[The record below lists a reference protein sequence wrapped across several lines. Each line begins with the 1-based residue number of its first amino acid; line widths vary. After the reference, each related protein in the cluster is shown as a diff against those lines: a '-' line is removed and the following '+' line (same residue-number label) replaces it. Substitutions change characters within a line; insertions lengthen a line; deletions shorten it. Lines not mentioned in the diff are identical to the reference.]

1 MIVACRVLVVFA
13 SAFLVI
19 AVALAM
25 LTPRGLT
32 LDQGIALTSPGAS
45 SWARTRLGTLVQESL
60 LDRPVWFLPAGL
72 GLICA
77 GLAMTLNL
85 NRPSE
90 SHQRR
95 S

>member
-1 MIVACRVLVVFA
+1 MACRVLVVFA
-13 SAFLVI
+13 AAFLVV

-32 LDQGIALTSPGAS
+32 LDQGIALANPGAS
-45 SWARTRLGTLVQESL
+45 LWARTRLGAVVQESF

-77 GLAMTLNL
+77 GVAATLNF

-90 SHQRR
+90 PRRRR